1 MNCFVNMKG
10 YGGAVITK
18 RMGSLIAACLLLV
31 SGCAGMPD
39 LKRMQGNMD
48 AMVWYMGSTAD
59 STRRMADNA
68 DRMQGQVGQ
77 MVAALEKKGQSA
89 ERAVQNY
96 LQAFVDND
104 RASIAQLKN
113 ISQELSMV
121 RGALRKPAEVPAPD
135 DAKRREELNG
145 KLRALQERLDTITT
159 RLEKMEKRSRE

>member
-1 MNCFVNMKG
+1 VNMKG
-10 YGGAVITK
+10 YGGMISK
-18 RMGSLIAACLLLV
+18 RTGRLIAVCLLLA

-48 AMVWYMGSTAD
+48 AMVYYMGSTAD

-68 DRMQGQVGQ
+68 DRMQARVGQ
-77 MVAALEKKGQSA
+77 MVAGLEKKGQSA

-121 RGALRKPAEVPAPD
+121 KGALRKPAEVPGPD

-145 KLRALQERLDTITT
+145 KLRTLQERLDAITA
-159 RLEKMEKRSRE
+159 RLDQMEKRSRE

>member
-1 MNCFVNMKG
+1 
-10 YGGAVITK
+10 
-18 RMGSLIAACLLLV
+18 
-31 SGCAGMPD
+31 
-39 LKRMQGNMD
+39 
-48 AMVWYMGSTAD
+48 
-59 STRRMADNA
+59 MADNA

-159 RLEKMEKRSRE
+159 RLDQMEKRSRE